1 MALTGDWSIEL
12 PTYEHLVNYL
22 EAQLRKAV
30 ESNVIGDPMAQYR
43 YLHAKREAVVGQ
55 ARQRPLLRLWDK
67 NMRFI
72 ADLAGERSV
81 VVEEVSADSGTA
93 TVVLRHS
100 NWLSNFIL
108 YDRRAEEDLHFTLDP
123 NPSNRSWK
131 TRWGGKIVNVN
142 AVRDKEGLHTVEL
155 EIMHNR
161 EHAKHLLCGANPVL
175 PPEIQLPKMYFLPWN
190 IRTALFITTFINL
203 ARQFFPLLSIPDN
216 IANPGAWFGVGDV
229 IGGFSPLAWPIQ
241 PQFVN
246 PLTDQS
252 RTSVITARWQDLHTV
267 SAQPM
272 KDAGIQLRAYTWL
285 PEDDTSPH
293 PELGK
298 LGDALARPWRP
309 AVILAFEDKS
319 GVTGPTGTLI
329 DGPINLIAATADDL
343 ITETLLP
350 ASVID
355 KDRDGVADPLIRK
368 WLAVAPAPP
377 KVVFREGEHTGIVE
391 SKRSIK
397 GATAKTIM
405 VGGRSPGWVNQL
417 QTFGIK
423 FGLAQIQLVLTEGLF
438 ESSGQAPIGSG
449 LEELYQG
456 QLDDSLLAWQRFTD
470 LGRAIRMGDFGY
482 LEHFEAGTGSGWT
495 VSAVLDLRT
504 GHWKTRASTSF
515 KTAIRNGRP
524 WSVDEHFTLGDR
536 LAFQLGNTLH
546 TDQLT
551 GIKRSWD
558 ADTPLTIEL
567 SLGMD
572 IAEDD
577 PFARGM
583 ATLAQVWSTVG
594 MMLGQGTIF

>member
-1 MALTGDWSIEL
+1 MALTGDWSVEL
-12 PTYEHLVNYL
+12 PTYADLLNYL
-22 EAQLRKAV
+22 EKKLREAV
-30 ESNVIGDPMAQYR
+30 ATPDIADPMAK
-43 YLHAKREAVVGQ
+43 YLYLNQRRDAVVQ
-55 ARQRPLLRLWDK
+55 AAKQRPLLRLWDK
-67 NMRFI
+67 NMNYI

-81 VVEEVSADSGTA
+81 VVEEVAADSGTA
-93 TVVLRHS
+93 TVVIRHS

-123 NPSNRSWK
+123 DPYKRSWK

-142 AVRDKEGLHTVEL
+142 AVRDEDGLHTVEL
-155 EIMHNR
+155 EMMHNR
-161 EHAKHLLCGANPVL
+161 EHAKHLLCGANPVF
-175 PPEIQLPKMYFLPWN
+175 PPEIQLPKMYFMPWN

-216 IANPGAWFGVGDV
+216 IANPGAWLGIGDIV
-229 IGGFSPLAWPIQ
+229 GGFSPLAWPIQ

-246 PLTDQS
+246 PLFDQS
-252 RTSVITARWQDLHTV
+252 RTSVITSRWQDLHTV
-267 SAQPM
+267 SQQPM
-272 KDAGIQLRAYTWL
+272 KDAGVILRAYTWL
-285 PEDDTSPH
+285 KEDDTSPH

-298 LGDALARPWRP
+298 LGDALARPWRN

-319 GVTGPTGTLI
+319 SVTGPTDTLI
-329 DGPINLIAATADDL
+329 DGPINLIASTADDL

-350 ASVID
+350 ASVVD
-355 KDRDGVADPLIRK
+355 KDKDGVSDPLIRK
-368 WLAVAPAPP
+368 WLGVAPAPP
-377 KVVFREGEHTGIVE
+377 KVVFRDGEHTGIV
-391 SKRSIK
+391 SAKRSIK

-405 VGGRSPGWVNQL
+405 VGSRSPGWVNQL

-423 FGLAQIQLVLTEGLF
+423 FGLAQLQLVITEGIF
-438 ESSGQAPIGSG
+438 AQQGQAPIGSG

-456 QLDDSLLAWQRFTD
+456 QLDDTLLAWQRFTD

-482 LEHFEAGTGSGWT
+482 LEHFESGSGSAWT

-515 KTAIRNGRP
+515 KTSIRNGRP

-551 GIKRSWD
+551 GIKRSYD
-558 ADTPLTIEL
+558 ASTPMTIEL
-567 SLGMD
+567 SLGRD

-583 ATLAQVWSTVG
+583 ATLAQVWSSVG
-594 MMLGQGTIF
+594 LMLGQGTIF